1 MEMDPDVL
9 EGLGAAGGALVV
21 VWAVVGAIAGIA
33 CLIIAIWIG
42 FDAANRRQPGFLWFL
57 LTLLVLPVGL
67 TAWLLSRV
75 YLTGP
80 APQTDA

>member
-1 MEMDPDVL
+1 MEMPPYTFN
-9 EGLGAAGGALVV
+9 GLGSATETLMAVWIAAGIL
-21 VWAVVGAIAGIA
+21 AGMA

-42 FDAANRRQPGFLWFL
+42 YDAANRRQPGFLWFL
-57 LTLLVLPVGL
+57 LTLLVFPVGL

-75 YLTGP
+75 YLSGP